1 MTQSRG
7 RWRRWKAVAT
17 AGLAGA
23 ILLGCPG
30 SKANDPSPSPPGAPT
45 PSDRPVAPPIP
56 VEVRSVEIRNV
67 TYTLQAVGSV
77 EAREII
83 RVPARVAGV
92 VQDLAFQEGKAV
104 TPRDVLA
111 RIDPERYRLSAQRAE
126 ANYRQAEAQAREAE
140 AALEKRKALHEKDPG
155 WVTEEELTNFTA
167 QVDQA
172 QAAVAAAKAAADL
185 ARKDL
190 ADSEVRTEAPGI
202 INQKLVDTGQYLT
215 AGTPVAT
222 MVDTRR
228 LKLSFKVAQ
237 SEASRMAEDSRIS
250 FRVRSGP
257 EKEFTAKLYHT
268 GEAADPA
275 TRMVECLAWVENP
288 NRDLRPGFFADVTID
303 VGEKKGSLVVPQ
315 TAVLPTDRGFVGFVL
330 KGEDRVEQRP
340 LRLGLYTKDGD
351 VEVLEGLRPGDRVV
365 IRGASVLS
373 EGSRVQAETGGKGK

>member
-1 MTQSRG
+1 MTESRNG
-7 RWRRWKAVAT
+7 RKRWHVVAT
-17 AGLAGA
+17 AALAGA
-23 ILLGCPG
+23 VLMGCPG
-30 SKANDPSPSPPGAPT
+30 SNATDPSPRPPAPPT
-45 PSDRPVAPPIP
+45 SDRPVAPPIP
-56 VEVRSVEIRNV
+56 VEVRSVEIRDV
-67 TYTLQAVGSV
+67 RYTLQAVGSV
-77 EAREII
+77 GAREVI
-83 RVPARVAGV
+83 RIPARVAGV
-92 VQDLAFQEGKAV
+92 IQNIAFQEGKAV
-104 TPRDVLA
+104 TPQNVLA

-190 ADSEVRTEAPGI
+190 ADSEVRAEAPGI
-202 INQKLVDTGQYLT
+202 INEKLVDTGQYLT

-222 MVDTRR
+222 MVDNRR

-237 SEASRMAEDSRIS
+237 SEAGRLAEDSRII
-250 FRVRSGP
+250 FHVRSGP
-257 EKEFTAKLYHT
+257 EKEFTAKLYHI

-275 TRMVECLAWVENP
+275 TRMVECLSWVENP
-288 NRDLRPGFFADVTID
+288 NRDLRPGFFADVTIE

-351 VEVLEGLRPGDRVV
+351 VEILEGLRPGDRVV

-373 EGSRVQAETGGKGK
+373 EGARVQAVTGGAQP